1 MSRQDD
7 RHLGAVVREC
17 VKHLRATGA
26 KSHAKMLAD
35 AFILAASPDAL
46 RAYCGEPTI
55 HTRPVDVSTLRGFDG
70 GDGIG

>member
-46 RAYCGEPTI
+46 RAYADPEI
-55 HTRPVDVSTLRGFDG
+55 HTCPVDVSTLRGFDG